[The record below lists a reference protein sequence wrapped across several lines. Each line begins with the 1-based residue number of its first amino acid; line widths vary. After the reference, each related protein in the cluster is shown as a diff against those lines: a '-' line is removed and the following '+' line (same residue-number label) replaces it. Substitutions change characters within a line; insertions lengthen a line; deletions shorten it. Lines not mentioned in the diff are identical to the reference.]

1 MSGPFEGVL
10 GNSSELRML
19 EYLLPLEG
27 IDFNITELAEEIGVS
42 RVTVTRIVK
51 NFVELG
57 VLNSKKTSRITYYGI
72 NPDSPIVK
80 NIDQLN
86 NILIENILG
95 DEALYEI
102 HDYWETQRPH
112 AISVRNAAGDAHIY
126 QMQLYRSLTPVAA
139 IGMEGLE
146 ELQSQWQRG
155 GETSQIPYCVPNT
168 NAMYGLTKEPLR
180 EVQIFGS
187 EI

>member
-1 MSGPFEGVL
+1 MSSPFEGVL
-10 GNSSELRML
+10 GNTSELRML

-51 NFVELG
+51 KFVELG
-57 VLNSKKTSRITYYGI
+57 VLNSKKASRITYYGI

-102 HDYWETQRPH
+102 HDYWVTQRPR
-112 AISVRNAAGDAHIY
+112 ATSVKNAAGDAHIH
-126 QMQLYRSLTPVAA
+126 QMQFYRSLTPVAA
-139 IGMEGLE
+139 IGLEGLE

-155 GETSQIPYCVPNT
+155 GEISQIPYCVPIT
-168 NAMYGLTKEPLR
+168 NAMYGFSKEPMQ
-180 EVQIFGS
+180 EVPIFGG

>member
-1 MSGPFEGVL
+1 MSNPFEGVL

-27 IDFNITELAEEIGVS
+27 IDFNITELAEGIGVS

-51 NFVELG
+51 KFVELG
-57 VLNSKKTSRITYYGI
+57 VLNSKKTSRITYYSI
-72 NPDSPIVK
+72 NLDSPIVK

-102 HDYWETQRPH
+102 HDYWETQRPR
-112 AISVRNAAGDAHIY
+112 ATSVRNAAGDAHIH
-126 QMQLYRSLTPVAA
+126 QMQFYRSLTSVAT
-139 IGMEGLE
+139 IGLEGLE
-146 ELQSQWQRG
+146 ESQWQRG
-155 GETSQIPYCVPNT
+155 GETSQIPYCPSDT
-168 NAMYGLTKEPLR
+168 NAMHGFTKEPLR
-180 EVQIFGS
+180 ELPIFGG

>member
-1 MSGPFEGVL
+1 MIRPFEGVL
-10 GNSSELRML
+10 GNTSELRML

-57 VLNSKKTSRITYYGI
+57 ILNSKKIYRITYYGI
-72 NPDSPIVK
+72 NLDSPIVK

-86 NILIENILG
+86 NILIENLLG

-102 HDYWETQRPH
+102 HDFWETQRPR
-112 AISVRNAAGDAHIY
+112 ATSVRNAAGDAHIF
-126 QMQLYRSLTPVAA
+126 QMQFYQSLTSVSA
-139 IGMEGLE
+139 IGLEGLE

-155 GETSQIPYCVPNT
+155 GETSQIPFCVPNT
-168 NAMYGLTKEPLR
+168 NAMYGFTKEPLL
-180 EVQIFGS
+180 EVPIYGG

>member
-112 AISVRNAAGDAHIY
+112 ATPVRNAAGDAHIY
-126 QMQLYRSLTPVAA
+126 QMQLYRSFTPVAA